1 MKINSDL
8 ERIGDQAVNVAENV
22 VKILPHPPLKPL
34 IDIPRMAEIAEKMTR
49 DALDSFVRR
58 DPALAR
64 DVLRRDD
71 EVDQLKDQVFRELL
85 TYMMADPGTIQR
97 ALVPDPDQPQP
108 GAGRRPRH
116 QHRGGRDLPG
126 GGEGRA
132 PPPSRGGEGLMK
144 DRASARTAPPRRPRA
159 GRPPTPGAGCC
170 SSRTTR
176 DIGEA
181 ISYQLEKVGLQV
193 KVAKTG
199 EEGLEAVRR
208 GVDLVLLD
216 LNLPGMDG
224 LEVCRM
230 IRRQTTTAHV
240 PIIIVS
246 ARADEV
252 DRVLG
257 LEMGADDYMVKPFS
271 LKELAAR
278 CRVALRRNGGAGGDA
293 PQGYRDENFEVEF
306 DSYIVRYQGQEIRL
320 THKEFELFRYMVE
333 RAGRVLTRERLL
345 ERVWGYESDVETRSI
360 DAHIRRLRLKLGPA
374 RNHVE
379 TVVGL
384 GYRFV
389 K

>member
-1 MKINSDL
+1 MRSE
-8 ERIGDQAVNVAENV
+8 ERVQRQAA
-22 VKILPHPPLKPL
+22 P
-34 IDIPRMAEIAEKMTR
+34 
-49 DALDSFVRR
+49 
-58 DPALAR
+58 
-64 DVLRRDD
+64 
-71 EVDQLKDQVFRELL
+71 
-85 TYMMADPGTIQR
+85 
-97 ALVPDPDQPQP
+97 VP
-108 GAGRRPRH
+108 
-116 QHRGGRDLPG
+116 
-126 GGEGRA
+126 
-132 PPPSRGGEGLMK
+132 PPPSP
-144 DRASARTAPPRRPRA
+144 DTRRRIVLIEDD
-159 GRPPTPGAGCC
+159 G
-170 SSRTTR
+170 
-176 DIGEA
+176 DIAEA
-181 ISYQLEKVGLQV
+181 ITYQLEKAGLQV
-193 KVAKTG
+193 KVARTG

-230 IRRQTTTAHV
+230 IRRQPATAHV

-257 LEMGADDYMVKPFS
+257 LEMGADDYVVKPFS

-278 CRVALRRNGGAGGDA
+278 CRVALRRSAEGEA
-293 PQGYRDENFEVEF
+293 PQGYRDENWEIEF
-306 DSYIVRYQGQEIRL
+306 DAYIVRYQGQEVRL
-320 THKEFELFRYMVE
+320 THKEFELFRYLVE

-374 RNHVE
+374 RRHVE

>member
-1 MKINSDL
+1 
-8 ERIGDQAVNVAENV
+8 
-22 VKILPHPPLKPL
+22 VKADRAARVIPSPL
-34 IDIPRMAEIAEKMTR
+34 
-49 DALDSFVRR
+49 
-58 DPALAR
+58 
-64 DVLRRDD
+64 
-71 EVDQLKDQVFRELL
+71 
-85 TYMMADPGTIQR
+85 
-97 ALVPDPDQPQP
+97 
-108 GAGRRPRH
+108 
-116 QHRGGRDLPG
+116 
-126 GGEGRA
+126 
-132 PPPSRGGEGLMK
+132 PPS
-144 DRASARTAPPRRPRA
+144 DNRRRVVLIEDDN
-159 GRPPTPGAGCC
+159 
-170 SSRTTR
+170 
-176 DIGEA
+176 DIAEA

-193 KVAKTG
+193 KVARTG

-230 IRRQTTTAHV
+230 IRRQQMTAHV

-278 CRVALRRNGGAGGDA
+278 CRVALRRAGPAGEA

-306 DSYIVRYQGQEIRL
+306 DSYVMRYRGEEVRL
-320 THKEFELFRYMVE
+320 THKEFELFRFMVE

-345 ERVWGYESDVETRSI
+345 ERVWGYESEVETRSI

-374 RNHVE
+374 RNHIE

>member
-1 MKINSDL
+1 VKADRATAPELAAAPAPDHRRRVLLIEDDSD
-8 ERIGDQAVNVAENV
+8 
-22 VKILPHPPLKPL
+22 
-34 IDIPRMAEIAEKMTR
+34 IAE
-49 DALDSFVRR
+49 A
-58 DPALAR
+58 
-64 DVLRRDD
+64 
-71 EVDQLKDQVFRELL
+71 
-85 TYMMADPGTIQR
+85 
-97 ALVPDPDQPQP
+97 
-108 GAGRRPRH
+108 
-116 QHRGGRDLPG
+116 
-126 GGEGRA
+126 
-132 PPPSRGGEGLMK
+132 
-144 DRASARTAPPRRPRA
+144 
-159 GRPPTPGAGCC
+159 
-170 SSRTTR
+170 
-176 DIGEA
+176 IG
-181 ISYQLEKVGLQV
+181 YQLEKVGLQM
-193 KVAKTG
+193 KVARTG

-230 IRRQTTTAHV
+230 IRRQNTTAHV

-257 LEMGADDYMVKPFS
+257 LEMGADDYVVKPFS

-278 CRVALRRNGGAGGDA
+278 CKVALRRAGGTGEA

-306 DSYIVRYQGQEIRL
+306 DSYIARYRGEEIRL
-320 THKEFELFRYMVE
+320 THKEFELFRYMLE

-374 RNHVE
+374 RDHVE